1 MGEALNGGS
10 RGAHQ
15 WWGGMRQSRKMR
27 SSVGEGVGWR
37 MQWHEV
43 GRAAWGR
50 SIELE
55 EAGREGG
62 RRGVERVSERVTG
75 GRAGRRDAQGRTS
88 GAGSVGQAGGAH
100 GDAGGEGAWG
110 HT

>member
-1 MGEALNGGS
+1 MGEALSGGS

-27 SSVGEGVGWR
+27 SSVGGGVGWR

-75 GRAGRRDAQGRTS
+75 GRAGRRDAQGQMS
-88 GAGSVGQAGGAH
+88 GAGSGGQGAW
-100 GDAGGEGAWG
+100 GRGGEGAWG